1 METNE
6 TLAFVT
12 HHDKQP
18 LITASRSIKKIN
30 FLQPAELAAEGN
42 LNELTKAIDPSQIDH
57 KYEFGY
63 TLLHYAAKD
72 NRLEVIEYLVSS
84 GCDINAVDDDEQ
96 TPLHKSAMFG
106 HTEAVKLLISKGANV
121 NQIDNNG
128 NTPLHVVIM
137 SGGDYG
143 IAKALIE
150 KANLGIHNNN
160 DQNVLHV
167 AVKLHKVDIINL
179 LLNHKQ
185 APALITASDKDG
197 LTPIHI
203 AVSLGHF
210 DTTEK
215 LLKRPQITMFGNT
228 NQGKNIIHLAAAT
241 SNTVLLSLLLD
252 SYSTLH
258 LINEADNKLC
268 TPLHDAANKGQ
279 LKHVE
284 ILLDRGAMIKSTV
297 EGFSPLHYACL
308 QGHLSIVKKLVD
320 RHPFQSDLLTRN
332 KDTPL
337 HLAARSGHAAIVKFL
352 LDWGVLLVHNCQQ
365 ASFLDLAITN
375 RDYDVTNVAVK
386 HDRWQECLD
395 FISPMHPPPMINLV
409 QNLPEVAQI
418 VMDNSITS
426 AQLHPT
432 NSKYWKHYD
441 FKYILDMPAGT
452 ANAEQFPTGL
462 FSIILCYLKFLFSFN
477 NAYNAEPLNVIR
489 TMVKYKRKKLFTHP
503 LLLTFLNVKW
513 LKYGRLY
520 IQIRAGALVLLTFL
534 LSLLMG
540 ISDPPRQNMSIT
552 EQLNGTSDDNGYI
565 PSALLVIILITDF
578 FYALVIILQIFFFIK
593 LRKVSRLIHF
603 IFEVGAVISTVAF
616 LTTEP
621 TKWSAGITALLCS
634 WVSLNLFSRYF
645 DVFGLYTI
653 MFYEL
658 LFKIVKV
665 LLVGLYYIIG
675 FGLALYIII
684 GEEKAYNHPAKAIYA
699 AFYGAI
705 SDLNIIIISNKEEEG
720 TLRYPI
726 TTYITLVVF
735 NVLVSITLIKLL
747 VGIAVQKTVEIQ
759 KGALLYQAKL
769 KTQLFLELDLLI
781 PEFLQH
787 KIFPKE
793 HRIRGTGFNIR
804 RIGSIYDRFTNFF
817 AYDDESQD
825 DEEANSYQKDHE
837 MHDMNYRMSQME
849 DQIES
854 ILKIVTNNSKATYM
868 AN

>member
-1 METNE
+1 MEVNE
-6 TLAFVT
+6 TLVFGT

-18 LITASRSIKKIN
+18 LITTSRSIKKIK

-57 KYEFGY
+57 NYEFGY

-106 HTEAVKLLISKGANV
+106 HTEAVKLLVSRGANV

-137 SGGDYG
+137 SGGDYD

-150 KANLGIHNNN
+150 KSNLGIQNND
-160 DQNVLHV
+160 DQNVLHI
-167 AVKLHKVDIINL
+167 AVKYHKVDIITFI
-179 LLNHKQ
+179 LNHKQ

-203 AVSLGHF
+203 AVKLGHF

-284 ILLDRGAMIKSTV
+284 ILLDRGAMIKSNV
-297 EGFSPLHYACL
+297 DGFSPLHYACL
-308 QGHLSIVKKLVD
+308 QGHLSIAKKLVE

-352 LDWGVLLVHNCQQ
+352 LEWGVLLAHNCQQ
-365 ASFLDLAITN
+365 ASFLDLAIIN
-375 RDYDVTNVAVK
+375 RDYDVTSVVVK
-386 HDRWQECLD
+386 HKRWQECLD
-395 FISPMHPPPMINLV
+395 FVSPMHPSPMIHLV

-432 NSKYWKHYD
+432 NPKYWKRYD
-441 FKYILDMPAGT
+441 FKYILDMPT
-452 ANAEQFPTGL
+452 DTTDTKQPPTGL
-462 FSIILCYLKFLFSFN
+462 FLIMLCYLKFLFSLDN
-477 NAYNAEPLNVIR
+477 SYNAEPLNVIR
-489 TMVKYKRKKLFTHP
+489 TMIKYKRRKLFTHP
-503 LLLTFLNVKW
+503 LLLTFLNAKW

-520 IQIRAGALVLLTFL
+520 IQIRAGVLMLLTFL
-534 LSLLMG
+534 LSLLIG
-540 ISDPPRQNMSIT
+540 ISDPPRKNIGTT
-552 EQLNGTSDDNGYI
+552 EQLNATIDDDGYI
-565 PSALLVIILITDF
+565 PNALLIIILITDF

-593 LRKVSRLIHF
+593 LRKISRPAHF
-603 IFEVGAVISTVAF
+603 IFEVAAVIFTVAF

-634 WVSLNLFSRYF
+634 WVSLNLFSRYL

-665 LLVGLYYIIG
+665 LLVGLYYVIG

-684 GEEKAYNHPAKAIYA
+684 GEESLYNHPVKAIYA

-705 SDLNIIIISNKEEEG
+705 SDLNVIIIANKEEED

-726 TTYITLVVF
+726 TTYITLIVF
-735 NVLVSITLIKLL
+735 NVLVSITLINLL
-747 VGIAVQKTVEIQ
+747 IGIAVRKTVEIQ
-759 KGALLYQAKL
+759 KSALLYQAKL

-793 HRIRGTGFNIR
+793 HRIRGSSFNIR
-804 RIGSIYDRFTNFF
+804 GRIGSIYDRFANFF

-825 DEEANSYQKDHE
+825 NEEAYSYQKDHD
-837 MHDMNYRMSQME
+837 MHDMVYRMSQME

-854 ILKIVTNNSKATYM
+854 ILKIIQKLHS
-868 AN
+868 

>member
-1 METNE
+1 MEVSE
-6 TLAFVT
+6 TLVFST

-18 LITASRSIKKIN
+18 LITTSRSIKKIK
-30 FLQPAELAAEGN
+30 FLQPTELAAEGN
-42 LNELTKAIDPSQIDH
+42 LNELTKAIEPSQIDH

-84 GCDINAVDDDEQ
+84 GCDIDAVDDDEQ
-96 TPLHKSAMFG
+96 TPLHKSSMFG
-106 HTEAVKLLISKGANV
+106 HTEAVKLLVGKGANV
-121 NQIDNNG
+121 NQINNNG
-128 NTPLHVVIM
+128 DTPLHVVIM
-137 SGGDYG
+137 SGGDYD

-150 KANLGIHNNN
+150 KSNLGIQNKD

-167 AVKLHKVDIINL
+167 AVKHHKVDIITL
-179 LLNHKQ
+179 ILNHKQ

-215 LLKRPQITMFGNT
+215 LLKRPQITLFGNT
-228 NQGKNIIHLAAAT
+228 HQGKNIIHLAAAS

-268 TPLHDAANKGQ
+268 TPLHDVANKGQ

-284 ILLDRGAMIKSTV
+284 ILMDRGAMIKSTV
-297 EGFSPLHYACL
+297 DGFSPLHYACL
-308 QGHLSIVKKLVD
+308 QGHLSIVKKLIE

-337 HLAARSGHAAIVKFL
+337 HLAARSGHADIVKFL

-365 ASFLDLAITN
+365 ASFLDLAIIN
-375 RDYDVTNVAVK
+375 RDYDVTSVTVK
-386 HDRWQECLD
+386 HNRWQECLD
-395 FISPMHPPPMINLV
+395 FISPIHAPPMIHLI
-409 QNLPEVAQI
+409 QNLPEVARM

-426 AQLHPT
+426 AQLHST

-441 FKYILDMPAGT
+441 FKYILDMPSDTVT
-452 ANAEQFPTGL
+452 ANTQLSTGGL
-462 FSIILCYLKFLFSFN
+462 FLIILCYLKFLFSLN
-477 NAYNAEPLNVIR
+477 DTYTAEPLNVIR
-489 TMVKYKRKKLFTHP
+489 TMIKFKRKQLFTHP

-520 IQIRAGALVLLTFL
+520 IQIRAGVLVLLTFL
-534 LSLLMG
+534 LSLLMC
-540 ISDPPRQNMSIT
+540 ISDPPRKNIGTT
-552 EQLNGTSDDNGYI
+552 EQLNATIDGDGHI
-565 PSALLVIILITDF
+565 PSALLIIILITDF

-593 LRKVSRLIHF
+593 LRKVSRPAHF

-658 LFKIVKV
+658 LFKMVKV

-684 GEEKAYNHPAKAIYA
+684 GEEKLYNHPVKAIYA

-705 SDLNIIIISNKEEEG
+705 SDLNVIIISNKEEEE
-720 TLRYPI
+720 TLRYPV
-726 TTYITLVVF
+726 TTYITLLVF

-747 VGIAVQKTVEIQ
+747 VGIAVHKIVEIQ
-759 KGALLYQAKL
+759 KSALLYQAKL

-793 HRIRGTGFNIR
+793 HRIRGSGFNIR

-825 DEEANSYQKDHE
+825 NEEADSYQKDHE
-837 MHDMNYRMSQME
+837 MHDMVYRMSQME

-854 ILKIVTNNSKATYM
+854 ILKIVTNNSKAM
-868 AN
+868 